1 MKLFTREWGTGPR
14 TAVLVHGI
22 MSDSRTWH
30 RVAPRLATHGYR
42 VLAVDL
48 RGHGHSP
55 RGAYNPHAWANDLV
69 EKLPEHPELAIG
81 HSLGAVAL
89 ALAADRLRATRTVYS
104 DPAWLTATADPVL
117 DLSRLL
123 DFKDATREQIAA
135 MNPRWDARD
144 VEVEAATLQLWDPA
158 TIDGARL
165 IGVSHA
171 EPDRPSASALVQL
184 AFESLPFS
192 PPPGGTEDRL
202 RERGLEVR
210 VVPRVG
216 HCIHRDDLDAFFVG
230 TTEEVESEGVDRA
243 DLTLPGRQDE
253 LVHRVAEANP
263 NTVVVVNSGAPV
275 LMPWRESVAAVLL
288 TWFPGQEA
296 GRALADVL
304 LGRTEPGGRLH
315 GRRLAAAGGRVRRR
329 GRAQCRRPPP
339 VGGARHPLPRLTGP
353 FSSRRSVTPSV
364 SSEDQTCH
372 SRTPTC

>member
-184 AFESLPFS
+184 AFESLPFFPPRGAPRTGCAS
-192 PPPGGTEDRL
+192 EDWRCGSSHAWGTASTATTSTPSSWAPPGRSRARASTTPTSRSPAARTGSST
-202 RERGLEVR
+202 GS
-210 VVPRVG
+210 PRPT
-216 HCIHRDDLDAFFVG
+216 R
-230 TTEEVESEGVDRA
+230 
-243 DLTLPGRQDE
+243 
-253 LVHRVAEANP
+253 
-263 NTVVVVNSGAPV
+263 
-275 LMPWRESVAAVLL
+275 
-288 TWFPGQEA
+288 
-296 GRALADVL
+296 
-304 LGRTEPGGRLH
+304 
-315 GRRLAAAGGRVRRR
+315 
-329 GRAQCRRPPP
+329 
-339 VGGARHPLPRLTGP
+339 
-353 FSSRRSVTPSV
+353 TPS
-364 SSEDQTCH
+364 SWS
-372 SRTPTC
+372 TPGPRC